1 MKKDERKQKRTE
13 FIVEAIGDAAEVI
26 PEDEPGRTGLIK
38 VLGQHGKTVARINVG
53 GERPSYMSA
62 NILLAAGVEV
72 GMKVRFT
79 ATLTAGAPQ
88 KIVDEDV
95 AGALRKVKGR
105 PTQKAVARELKV
117 AESTIER
124 WRARQGFKTWKEVV
138 ERHG

>member
-1 MKKDERKQKRTE
+1 
-13 FIVEAIGDAAEVI
+13 
-26 PEDEPGRTGLIK
+26 
-38 VLGQHGKTVARINVG
+38 
-53 GERPSYMSA
+53 MSA